1 MRGTRT
7 PALWWAEMTVPAI
20 TTLRQTLAD
29 VLVAN
34 TVYQVFAYP
43 PATIQGNSVV
53 VVPDD
58 PYLTPSNDS
67 WATVGPTAN
76 FKLLITVPLFDNQGN
91 LQGLESAVVTMFN
104 ALFTATENDTIAYNV
119 GSISAPQVL
128 SVASGDLLSCEM
140 QISLVTSWS

>member
-1 MRGTRT
+1 
-7 PALWWAEMTVPAI
+7 MTIPAI
-20 TTLRQTLAD
+20 TTLRQTLATC
-29 VLVAN
+29 LQAN

-43 PATIQGNSVV
+43 PATIQANSVV
-53 VVPDD
+53 IIPDD
-58 PYLTPSNDS
+58 PYLEPSNDS

-91 LQGLESAVVTMFN
+91 LQGIESAVVTMFN
-104 ALFTATENDTIAYNV
+104 ALYTATESDVISYNV
-119 GSISAPQVL
+119 GAISQPQVL

>member
-1 MRGTRT
+1 
-7 PALWWAEMTVPAI
+7 MTPAI

-29 VLVAN
+29 ALQAN

-43 PATIQGNSVV
+43 PATIQANSVV

-58 PYLTPSNDS
+58 PYITPSNDS

-76 FKLLITVPLFDNQGN
+76 FKLLITVPLFDNKGN
-91 LQGLESAVVTMFN
+91 LQGIEEAVVTMFN
-104 ALFTATENDTIAYNV
+104 ALFTATQDDIIAYNV
-119 GSISAPQVL
+119 GDISAPQVL

-140 QISLVTSWS
+140 AISLVTEWS